1 MSTLLNIEFEILDD
15 TAQQLHQNWSDLP
28 RRALEAL
35 AAEGYRSSTLTA
47 SQVQHML
54 ALDSRWAV
62 DAFLKAHQCYL
73 DYEEDALER
82 DVPAIRRTN
91 RQ

>member
-1 MSTLLNIEFEILDD
+1 MSTLLNIRLEIPDD
-15 TAQQLHQNWSDLP
+15 IAQQLHQSWGDLP
-28 RRALEAL
+28 RRTLEAL

-47 SQVQHML
+47 FQVQHML

-73 DYEEDALER
+73 DYGEDDLER
-82 DVPAIRRTN
+82 DVAAIRRASG
-91 RQ
+91 